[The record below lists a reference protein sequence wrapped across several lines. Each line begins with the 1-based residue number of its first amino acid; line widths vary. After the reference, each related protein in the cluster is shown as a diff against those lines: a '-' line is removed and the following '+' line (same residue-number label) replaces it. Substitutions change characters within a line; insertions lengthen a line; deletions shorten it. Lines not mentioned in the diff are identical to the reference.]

1 MKVVFNAYR
10 LVNVCN
16 EFISRVVK
24 EGPMID
30 SISIIPVGEGESDKG
45 VNDFLSPCLSSDVR
59 RR

>member
-1 MKVVFNAYR
+1 MKIIFDAYR
-10 LVNVCN
+10 LVNMGN

-24 EGPMID
+24 EGPMINC
-30 SISIIPVGEGESDKG
+30 ISIIPVGEGESDKG